1 MIEPVLAPALGVV
14 AAACFVASAAT
25 RTDGLVGRRLGRAP
39 DVPATA
45 TVRAAVGRLGAA
57 KRIHALPHRADVT
70 RNLAL
75 ARWKATESE
84 MMGCRVV
91 LAFVG
96 AAVALAAPSPT
107 KLLAPLFVVAG
118 YSLPD
123 VACTR
128 AAHRRLRQADR
139 EVPLLLDV
147 VAASCSAGLSGQLA
161 FRRAVS
167 ATEGPLSE
175 ELEDVFRSVELGAR
189 WRDEFPAAA
198 DRLGLADLG
207 RAAAAV
213 TRAESLGTSLSET
226 LVQLSDDVRAA
237 RRAAATE
244 RARKAPVKMLFPL
257 VLLILPAFLLLTV
270 VPVLVTTV
278 RSIH

>member
-1 MIEPVLAPALGVV
+1 MIEPALAPALG
-14 AAACFVASAAT
+14 AAAALCLLASVATKS
-25 RTDGLVGRRLGRAP
+25 DGLVGRRLGRVAE
-39 DVPATA
+39 VSAAATG
-45 TVRAAVGRLGAA
+45 RAAVGRLGAA
-57 KRIHALPHRADVT
+57 KGIRELPRRADVT

-75 ARWKATESE
+75 ARWTATESE
-84 MMGCRVV
+84 MMGCRVA

-96 AAVALAAPSPT
+96 GIVALAAPSPA
-107 KLLAPLFVVAG
+107 KVLAPLLVVAG
-118 YSLPD
+118 YCVPD
-123 VACTR
+123 VACFR
-128 AAHRRLRQADR
+128 AARRRMGQADR

-175 ELEDVFRSVELGAR
+175 ELEDAIRSVELGAR
-189 WRDEFPAAA
+189 WRDEFRAAA
-198 DRLGLADLG
+198 DRLELQDLR

-213 TRAESLGTSLSET
+213 IRAESLGVSLAET

-278 RSIH
+278 SSIR